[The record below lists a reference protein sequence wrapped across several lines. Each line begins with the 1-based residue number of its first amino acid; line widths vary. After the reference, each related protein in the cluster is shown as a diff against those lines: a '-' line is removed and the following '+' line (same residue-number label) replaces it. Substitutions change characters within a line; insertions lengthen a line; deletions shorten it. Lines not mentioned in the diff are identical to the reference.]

1 MFHHQ
6 NSRSSKHRKLS
17 VSSDKFTAL
26 NRIPTLF
33 GKNSLFNTGIA
44 TIASKW
50 RTSMRKQEPQRID
63 ITLDGLE
70 CLQSIFDTCV
80 TSVIEDPPFV
90 NLRNFLREVSC
101 SRFLVD
107 TLGVGRAQVVSSE
120 IFRLENPGSHNQF
133 ISWFKL
139 RELLE
144 SQTLL
149 NFPITCE
156 SIMQLA
162 EYKQLLDRS
171 GIPSMPPMPVR
182 ISTSTSILELPIVD
196 VEDVIPL
203 SVVSSRYKDISATLE
218 EQHNVIRKLAE
229 HSLVN
234 ERIEAMMKDPEEDSE
249 GERKTNLRNMRFSLL
264 EEEDIERVRIVLQGQ
279 GNDQVIIEK
288 FNIPVTKNK
297 MLCLKPSSWLNDEV
311 IWCDM
316 S

>member
-17 VSSDKFTAL
+17 VSSDKFTVL

-101 SRFLVD
+101 SRFLID

-162 EYKQLLDRS
+162 DYKQLLERS
-171 GIPSMPPMPVR
+171 GIPSMPMPMPMPTR
-182 ISTSTSILELPIVD
+182 AGTSTLELPIVD
-196 VEDVIPL
+196 VEDAIPL

-218 EQHNVIRKLAE
+218 EQHNVIRRLEE

-234 ERIEAMMKDPEEDSE
+234 ERIEAMMKGTEEDSE
-249 GERKTNLRNMRFSLL
+249 EERKTCLRNMRFSLL
-264 EEEDIERVRIVLQGQ
+264 GEEDIERVRNVLQGQ

-311 IWCDM
+311 M
-316 S
+316 